1 MDNQY
6 VSAVPLG
13 NLKKQGRLLV
23 GDNVEL
29 ANNDFG
35 NDYVITKVLPR
46 KNEILRPKVT
56 NIDQLLIVVSAR
68 PKPDLYLI
76 DKLIINAFINN

>member
-1 MDNQY
+1 M
-6 VSAVPLG
+6 
-13 NLKKQGRLLV
+13 GRLLV

-29 ANNDFG
+29 IKNDFS

-56 NIDQLLIVVSAR
+56 NIDQLLIVVSKT
-68 PKPDLYLI
+68 PKPDFYLV
-76 DKLIINAFINN
+76 DKLIINAYANNIDPIIV